1 METFNQLL
9 GCVAYRAPL
18 LSSPGPV
25 QARIASLRGSVK
37 CLLGAATLAAA
48 LAAPTWSA
56 QFPDATEGHGAAQT
70 DSEAAARAEWRAIMR
85 HSSPT
90 GTGCFHASYPS
101 IVVERVECET
111 GEPRAEFV
119 RGDRTDDEADVV
131 GDGAGV
137 AGNGPAVVGN
147 GHDYVAHSAGLIMET
162 NIGLSTTGVNAVETV
177 GSKLDQNAVLGA
189 GEYSLQ
195 LNTNMNSTTSA
206 CAGHSGCTV
215 WQQFIYA
222 TDYIK
227 PGTAGLFMRYWL
239 FNWGSSACPSGWTK
253 LGVDC
258 YKNSLVARATD
269 MAISQIDASVLF
281 VATVTAGGNDQISL
295 EQKADYAWITAP
307 DSVLDISSVWTD
319 AEFNVFGDG
328 SGTEAYFNT
337 GSVIGI
343 SIEVLDGAPEAL
355 TCVGSGGTTMG
366 SNNLTLGACSAQEIG
381 FGVGEFGFTESN

>member
-1 METFNQLL
+1 METFNQVLGYAVNHATLL
-9 GCVAYRAPL
+9 YF
-18 LSSPGPV
+18 PGPI
-25 QARIASLRGSVK
+25 RDGIASLRGTIKSI
-37 CLLGAATLAAA
+37 LGAATLAATI
-48 LAAPTWSA
+48 AAPVWSA
-56 QFPDATEGHGAAQT
+56 QLPDAAVGHSAHQPA
-70 DSEAAARAEWRAIMR
+70 DPEEAARAEWRAIMR

-101 IVVERVECET
+101 IVVEQVECET
-111 GEPRAEFV
+111 GEPRANFT
-119 RGDRTDDEADVV
+119 RGNRT
-131 GDGAGV
+131 GDGPEAV
-137 AGNGPAVVGN
+137 VGNGPDLVGN

-295 EQKADYAWITAP
+295 EQQADYAWISAP

-337 GSVIGI
+337 GSKIGI